1 MKLNGLMILLAATS
15 LCANTW
21 SFEGKSQEQKNK
33 CEQVMSQFLEEQLNL
48 YLNNH
53 EAEGVLDAI
62 LGDIK
67 KAVDAGTLN
76 SINQY
81 QFIEVNANLKVLL
94 LYAQKANSQDMIDKI
109 NSVELQFPGLLAD
122 VCQLAIIR

>member
-1 MKLNGLMILLAATS
+1 
-15 LCANTW
+15 
-21 SFEGKSQEQKNK
+21 
-33 CEQVMSQFLEEQLNL
+33 MSQFLEEQLNL

-122 VCQLAIIR
+122 VSQLAIIR